1 MGWEKLQQIAFIP
14 LAAFAVLLLVGGT
27 FMPDLR
33 QALIYQ
39 PRANRIEAAMDELST
54 RQRGMLRSKGHF
66 QSFASNEAQPH
77 LKTLGVDL
85 VSWPSEDF
93 LFEAVV
99 QPNKHLRLRALPRP
113 AAVRDLRVSAR
124 MYVAD
129 ISPAGAV
136 TSRGWYP

>member
-1 MGWEKLQQIAFIP
+1 MNWEKLQQIAFIP
-14 LAAFAVLLLVGGT
+14 VAAFAALLLVGGY

-39 PRANRIEAAMDELST
+39 PRANRIEAAMDELAT
-54 RQRGMLRSKGHF
+54 RQRGMLRVKGRF
-66 QSFASNEAQPH
+66 QSFASNEAPPH

-93 LFEAVV
+93 LFEASV

-113 AAVRDLRVSAR
+113 ASVRDLRVNAR